1 MMKVAIVSAYDYAH
15 PGGVT
20 EHVRHLAEGLNR
32 RGHSTTIFAPCSDHD
47 FAQHNPEF
55 IRVGRPVPIPAHGSL
70 ARITVSF
77 HLTNRIKHYMR
88 EGGYHV
94 VHFHEPLMPVLSV
107 TALRY
112 SDAFNVG
119 TFHAFAHSNVG
130 YYYGKP
136 LLKRYVRR
144 LNVRIAVSAAA
155 RDFAQRYFPG
165 DYRIV
170 PNGIDPARFE
180 GATPLSE
187 LRDGRPT
194 ILFVGR
200 LERRKG
206 LGYLLRAFMQLKAEN
221 PDLRL
226 VIVGDGPM
234 RRWYANFAA
243 RHDMEDV
250 IMAGYVAAADLPRYY
265 ASCDVFCAPNT
276 GDESFGIVL
285 LEAMAS
291 GKPIVATDIDGFRT
305 VLTPGREGL
314 LVERKSARGL
324 AEALR
329 TLLRDPEL
337 RHEMGRH
344 GAETARR
351 YDWERIVDDLIAI
364 YREAPTEPEP
374 IQQLRLEPTMSS
386 R

>member
-1 MMKVAIVSAYDYAH
+1 MKIALVSAYDYAH

-20 EHVRHLAEGLNR
+20 EHVRHLNAGLKR
-32 RGHSTTIFAPCSDHD
+32 RGHRTTIFAPCSDQD
-47 FAQHNPEF
+47 VARENADLV
-55 IRVGRPVPIPAHGSL
+55 RVGRPVPIPAHGSV

-77 HLTNRIKHYMR
+77 HLTNRIKHYIR
-88 EGGYHV
+88 EGGYDV
-94 VHFHEPLMPVLSV
+94 VHFHEPLMPVLPV
-107 TALRY
+107 TALRH
-112 SDAFNVG
+112 SESFNVG
-119 TFHAFAHSNVG
+119 TFHAFARSNVG

-144 LNVRIAVSAAA
+144 LNVRIAVSPAA
-155 RDFAQRYFPG
+155 RDFVQHYFPG
-165 DYRIV
+165 QYRIV
-170 PNGIDPARFE
+170 PNGIDLARFDRL
-180 GATPLSE
+180 TPLPE
-187 LRDGRPT
+187 LNDGRPT

-206 LGYLLRAFMQLKAEN
+206 LGYLLRAFIELKAQIE
-221 PDLRL
+221 DLRL

-234 RRWYANFAA
+234 RRWYSSFTA
-243 RHDMEDV
+243 RHDLEDV
-250 IMAGYVAAADLPRYY
+250 VMAGYVAPGELPRYY

-305 VLTPGREGL
+305 VISPGREGL

-324 AEALR
+324 ARALQ
-329 TLLRDPEL
+329 TLLQDPEL
-337 RHEMGRH
+337 RREMGSR

-351 YDWERIVDDLIAI
+351 YDWERVLDEVIAI
-364 YREAPTEPEP
+364 YREAPSAAAPVLK
-374 IQQLRLEPTMSS
+374 LRLEPTMSP

>member
-1 MMKVAIVSAYDYAH
+1 MKIALVSAYDYAH

-20 EHVRHLAEGLNR
+20 EHVRHLNAGLKR
-32 RGHSTTIFAPCSDHD
+32 RGHRTTIFAPCSDQD
-47 FAQHNPEF
+47 VARENADLV
-55 IRVGRPVPIPAHGSL
+55 RVGRPVPIPAHGSV

-77 HLTNRIKHYMR
+77 HLTNRIKHYIR
-88 EGGYHV
+88 EGGYDV
-94 VHFHEPLMPVLSV
+94 VHFHEPLMPVLPV
-107 TALRY
+107 TALRH
-112 SDAFNVG
+112 SNSFNVG
-119 TFHAFAHSNVG
+119 TFHAFARSNVG

-144 LNVRIAVSAAA
+144 LNVRIAVSPAA
-155 RDFAQRYFPG
+155 RDFVQHYFPG
-165 DYRIV
+165 QYRIV
-170 PNGIDPARFE
+170 PNGIDLDRFDRL
-180 GATPLSE
+180 TPLPE
-187 LRDGRPT
+187 LNDGRPT

-206 LGYLLRAFMQLKAEN
+206 LGYLLRAFIELKAEIE
-221 PDLRL
+221 DLRL

-234 RRWYANFAA
+234 RRWYSSFTA
-243 RHDMEDV
+243 RHDLEDV
-250 IMAGYVAAADLPRYY
+250 VMAGYVAPGELPRYY

-305 VLTPGREGL
+305 VISPGREGL

-324 AEALR
+324 ARALQ
-329 TLLRDPEL
+329 TLLHDPEL
-337 RHEMGRH
+337 RREMGSR

-351 YDWERIVDDLIAI
+351 YDWERVLDEVIAI
-364 YREAPTEPEP
+364 YREAPSADAPVLK
-374 IQQLRLEPTMSS
+374 LRLEPTMSP